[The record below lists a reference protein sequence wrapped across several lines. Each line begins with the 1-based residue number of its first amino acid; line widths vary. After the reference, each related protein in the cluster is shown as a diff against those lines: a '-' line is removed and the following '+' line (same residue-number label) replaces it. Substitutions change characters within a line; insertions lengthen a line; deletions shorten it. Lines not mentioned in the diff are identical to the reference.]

1 MTTLSGFLL
10 FLAVLLYVKLIFLR
24 AIQLDSQVTNAYEFK
39 KQVKAKD
46 ATIRSVKRREE
57 LLPELRTLKRCI
69 DTLVQLGVAL
79 LLVASLGWLIGVPI
93 VVIALFGVNIFTRL
107 PFLRDLAETHR
118 TAYEKYALIVAEK
131 MKPIL
136 KVIGDIYDTNE
147 IADYVPHSR
156 EEMMHVIDSSS
167 HLLTKDEKRLITHA
181 LQFNTVPVSEVMTP
195 RSVVQSIDRKEVLG
209 PLTLTDLHKTGHS
222 RFPVTDG
229 DLDHVV
235 GVLYSHDVMNTQ
247 RQSKTTAEKV
257 MDRKVFYVHE
267 GQTLD
272 KALAAFLR
280 TKHHL
285 FIVVNEFEETTGVIT
300 IEDVIEKLIGHKI
313 VDEFDQYDDLRAV
326 ARLVATHRRKSKASE
341 RV

>member
-24 AIQLDSQVTNAYEFK
+24 AIRLDSKVVNVYEFK
-39 KQVKAKD
+39 KQA
-46 ATIRSVKRREE
+46 RSKEIVSTFQRREE
-57 LLPELRTLKRCI
+57 LLPELRTLKKCLEVLLQVAI
-69 DTLVQLGVAL
+69 TLLFVAALGWVIGIPIVVVAL
-79 LLVASLGWLIGVPI
+79 L
-93 VVIALFGVNIFTRL
+93 GVNMFTRL
-107 PFLRDLAETHR
+107 PFVRKLIDSYAPL
-118 TAYEKYALIVAEK
+118 YEKYALVAAQ
-131 MKPIL
+131 
-136 KVIGDIYDTNE
+136 KVRPVWKLIGDISDGNE
-147 IADYVPHSR
+147 LREYTPRSR
-156 EEMMHVIDSSS
+156 EELLYVIDSSG
-167 HLLTKDEKRLITHA
+167 HLLSKDEKTLITHA
-181 LQFNTVPVSEVMTP
+181 LQFKTVPVSEVMTP

-229 DLDHVV
+229 DLDHIV
-235 GVLYSHDVMNTQ
+235 GILYAHDVMNTQ
-247 RQSKTTAEKV
+247 RQGKTTAEKV
-257 MDRKVFYVHE
+257 MNRKVFYVNE

-326 ARLVATHRRKSKASE
+326 ARLVAAHRRKSEASE